1 MDLPNTKIVA
11 QLYNLR
17 DYCTTESDFDE
28 TMAKIRNI
36 GYEAVQMS
44 GVALDPAVARKIMD
58 KNGIVCVAAH
68 SNLAALLIDDI
79 NKEIDRC
86 KTLGCD
92 FDALGGPGMDY
103 LFNYEKCLELI
114 DLFLERGE
122 IFKANGIKLGYHNH
136 HNEFYRYPENKKTM
150 LETFYE
156 GTARPGNECVFA
168 EIDTH
173 WVARGGQDPARWIY
187 KVAGRMPVAHFKDF
201 QITKEE
207 GPFFAE
213 IGEGNLDWCSIIRAC
228 EDTGVRWYSIEQD
241 REIPG
246 RNIFESMKI
255 SYDNLKAMGVK

>member
-1 MDLPNTKIVA
+1 MDLPKTQIVA

-17 DYCTTESDFDE
+17 NYCTNESDFDE
-28 TMAKIRNI
+28 TMAKLRTI

-44 GVALDPAVARKIMD
+44 GVPIAPAAARKIMD

-68 SNLAALLIDDI
+68 SNLAALLLDDV
-79 NKEIDRC
+79 NAEIDRC

-103 LFNYEKCLELI
+103 LFNYEKCLELV
-114 DLFLERGE
+114 DLFLARGE
-122 IFKANGIKLGYHNH
+122 VFKANGIQLGYHNH

-156 GTARPGNECVFA
+156 NTARPGNEVVFA

-187 KVAGRMPVAHFKDF
+187 KVAGRMPVVHFKDF
-201 QITKEE
+201 RITPD

-241 REIPG
+241 AETPG
-246 RNIFESMKI
+246 RDIFESMKI
-255 SYDNLKAMGVK
+255 SYNNLKAMGVN